1 MPSVAITEFTDPGC
15 PFAFSAEPHRWRLR
29 WLFGNQLRWRE
40 RMVVLAEARA
50 DYAAKGFTPEKVAQS
65 SGKLAERYGM
75 PMTEEVKPAVAAT
88 LPACRAVVGTRLHA
102 PDKEWLL
109 LRRLRHL
116 NFEGPI
122 LDDPET
128 IAQAAADVGLDPTEL
143 AAWSAEEAT
152 ELALREDMLLAR
164 DPTAAALA
172 LTHKL
177 AKTPEGGWRYTCPSL
192 EFRTAGGAAFSA
204 PGFQSSLAYET
215 ALANVEPGLERRPE
229 PEDVAEVLAWAGVP
243 LATAEVA
250 ELCGGSR
257 DKAREKLQAA
267 GAVEEPVGRDAFWT
281 LAAA

>member
-29 WLFGNQLRWRE
+29 WLFGDQLRWRE

-50 DYAAKGFTPEKVAQS
+50 DYTAKGFTPEKVAQS

-88 LPACRAVVGTRLHA
+88 LPACRAVVATRLHA
-102 PDKEWLL
+102 PEKKWLL

-116 NFEGPI
+116 NFEGPM
-122 LDDPET
+122 LDEPET
-128 IAQAAADVGLDPTEL
+128 IAQAAADVGLDPAEL